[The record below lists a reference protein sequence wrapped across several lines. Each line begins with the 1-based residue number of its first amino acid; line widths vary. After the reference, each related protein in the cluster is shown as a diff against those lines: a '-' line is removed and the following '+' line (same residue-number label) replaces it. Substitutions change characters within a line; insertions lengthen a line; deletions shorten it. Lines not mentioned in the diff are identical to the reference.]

1 MLKKIFI
8 KNYKNTN
15 DNKVRNSYGKVAG
28 IFGIIT
34 NTILAIIKLIIGII
48 SNSISI
54 MVDAVNS
61 LFDMASSILT
71 IVGFKLSSK
80 KPDKNHP
87 YGYARYE
94 YVFGFIIA
102 LLMFALG
109 VVFAKES
116 IDKII
121 FPQKLIINKFVYI
134 ILIISIIIKTL
145 QMIVYLDFSKS
156 IHSTT
161 LKTTAIDTRNDIM
174 TTSAILISLIIMQIF
189 DINIDGILGLIVSL
203 FVIYSSYKMIRELL
217 EPIIGI
223 KPDKE
228 KVDKIKNKILSYDY
242 VLGIHDL
249 VIHNYGVNNEFVTV
263 HVEVDSS
270 LSMIEAHDL
279 LDEIENYF
287 KEKNIYI
294 TIHLDPVIVGDKK
307 VDKIKNE
314 ITNTLKQFD
323 EELSIHDF
331 RMIEGNMQT
340 KILFDCVIPYEKEYN
355 EKDLVKYLKSNIK
368 EENTKYLYLIEID
381 RPFC

>member
-34 NTILAIIKLIIGII
+34 NTILAVIKLIIGII

-121 FPQKLIINKFVYI
+121 FPQKLIINKFIYI
-134 ILIISIIIKTL
+134 ILIISIIIKVL

>member
-121 FPQKLIINKFVYI
+121 FPQKLIINKFIYI
-134 ILIISIIIKTL
+134 ILIISIIIKAL

>member
-1 MLKKIFI
+1 MLKKLFI
-8 KNYKNTN
+8 KNYKKVD

-34 NTILAIIKLIIGII
+34 NAILSIIKLIIGII
-48 SNSISI
+48 SNSVSI

-61 LFDMASSILT
+61 IFDMASSILT
-71 IVGFKLSSK
+71 IIGFKLSNK
-80 KPDKNHP
+80 KPDKLHP

-94 YVFGFIIA
+94 YVFGFVMA

-109 VVFAKES
+109 ILFAKES
-116 IDKII
+116 IVKII
-121 FPQKLIINKFVYI
+121 IPQTLIINKFTYI
-134 ILIISIIIKTL
+134 ILIVSIIIKFI
-145 QMIVYLDFSKS
+145 QMLVYFDFSKS
-156 IHSTT
+156 INSTT
-161 LKTTAIDTRNDIM
+161 LKTAAVDTTNDIL
-174 TTSAILISLIIMQIF
+174 TTTAILISLIIMQIF
-189 DINIDGILGLIVSL
+189 DINIDGILGLIVSM

-228 KVDKIKNKILSYDY
+228 KVEEIKNKILSYDY

-263 HVEVDSS
+263 HIEVDST

-287 KEKNIYI
+287 KEKDIYL
-294 TIHLDPVIVGDKK
+294 TIHIDPVIVGNKK

-314 ITNTLKQFD
+314 IIKVLEKLD
-323 EELSIHDF
+323 KELSIHDF
-331 RMIEGNMQT
+331 RMIESNLQT
-340 KILFDCVIPYEKEYN
+340 KILFDCVVPFEKNYN
-355 EKDLVKYLKSNIK
+355 EKYLIKYLKQNIK
-368 EENTKYLYLIEID
+368 EDGTKYLYIIEID
-381 RPFC
+381 RPYC

>member
-34 NTILAIIKLIIGII
+34 NTILAVIKLIIGII

-121 FPQKLIINKFVYI
+121 FPQKLIINKFIYI
-134 ILIISIIIKTL
+134 ILIISIIIKAL

-294 TIHLDPVIVGDKK
+294 TIHLDPFIVGDKK